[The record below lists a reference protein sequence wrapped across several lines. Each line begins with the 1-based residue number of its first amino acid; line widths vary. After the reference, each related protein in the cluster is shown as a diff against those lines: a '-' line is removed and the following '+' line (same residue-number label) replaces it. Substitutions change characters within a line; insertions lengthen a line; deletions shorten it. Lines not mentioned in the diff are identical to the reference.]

1 MKLFK
6 VGDKVRHENFPEI
19 IYEVKLEFLD
29 GSYRIEP
36 LNADIGKAI
45 TYATKEKMTLIKE
58 G

>member
-6 VGDKVRHENFPEI
+6 VGDKVRHENFPGI
-19 IYEVKLEFLD
+19 IYEVMLEFLD

-36 LNADIGKAI
+36 LNADMGKAI

-58 G
+58 D